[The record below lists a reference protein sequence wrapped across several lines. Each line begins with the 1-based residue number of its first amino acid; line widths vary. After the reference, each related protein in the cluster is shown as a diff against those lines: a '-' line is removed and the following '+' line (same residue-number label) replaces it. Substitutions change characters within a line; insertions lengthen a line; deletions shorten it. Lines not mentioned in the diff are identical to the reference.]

1 MNTFMKTS
9 LIVFKTAFISTP
21 RHVVRCDSQAH
32 TMETDLM
39 PLVLGEEIKGFMYE
53 IKLEIGFRMR
63 EEW

>member
-1 MNTFMKTS
+1 MKTF
-9 LIVFKTAFISTP
+9 IVFNTALISTP
-21 RHVVRCDSQAH
+21 RHVVRCDSQSH
-32 TMETDLM
+32 TMETGLL

>member
-1 MNTFMKTS
+1 
-9 LIVFKTAFISTP
+9 
-21 RHVVRCDSQAH
+21 
-32 TMETDLM
+32 METGLM